1 MRMLMSHQRLIT
13 SHCNT
18 VRQPSKV
25 IHLKTGFLKT
35 SDFDKTCS
43 LTQLFLG
50 NSCHLGI
57 LN

>member
-43 LTQLFLG
+43 LTHSVFGCPLTTL
-50 NSCHLGI
+50 
-57 LN
+57 